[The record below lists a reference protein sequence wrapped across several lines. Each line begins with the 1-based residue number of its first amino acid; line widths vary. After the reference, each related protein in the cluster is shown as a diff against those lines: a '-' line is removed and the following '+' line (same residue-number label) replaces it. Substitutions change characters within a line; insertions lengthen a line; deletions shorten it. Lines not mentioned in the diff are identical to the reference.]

1 MLPERPART
10 PDREALAKAIADL
23 LLASGAELD
32 AETRGTPER
41 VAKALLEDFLDGY
54 GKDPVKVLE
63 SSLVPAPKKGE
74 LIIVSQLD
82 FHSMCPHH
90 LLPYKGSAAVGYVA
104 DRHLVGFGK
113 IAEAVDA
120 LSHRLILQ
128 ENLVHRLC
136 ASVMEALAPLGAGV
150 MIAAEHGCMQVR
162 GPRRRQ
168 SRVTVEAWAGSFEKD
183 AELRAS
189 LARRAEG

>member
-1 MLPERPART
+1 MLPDRPARQ

-41 VAKALLEDFLDGY
+41 VAKALLEDLLDGY
-54 GKDPVKVLE
+54 GRDPAELLR
-63 SSLVPAPKKGE
+63 SSLVPAPKRGE
-74 LIIVSQLD
+74 LVIVSQLD

-104 DRHLVGFGK
+104 DRNLVGFGK
-113 IAEAVDA
+113 IAAAVDA

-136 ASVMEALAPLGAGV
+136 GAVMEALQPLGAGV
-150 MIAAEHGCMQVR
+150 VMTAEHGCMQVR
-162 GPRRRQ
+162 GPKRRQ

>member
-1 MLPERPART
+1 MLPDRPARAA
-10 PDREALAKAIADL
+10 DREALAKAIADL

-41 VAKALLEDFLDGY
+41 VSKAWIEDLLDGY
-54 GKDPVKVLE
+54 GKDPVAILA

-74 LIIVSQLD
+74 LVIVAQLD

-90 LLPYKGSAAVGYVA
+90 LLPYKGVAAVGYVA
-104 DRHLVGFGK
+104 DRNLVGFGK

-120 LSHRLILQ
+120 LAHRLILQ
-128 ENLVHRLC
+128 ENLVHRVC
-136 ASVMEALAPLGAGV
+136 GSVMEALAPLGAGV
-150 MIAAEHGCMQVR
+150 VVAAEHGCMQVR
-162 GPRRRQ
+162 GPMRRH
-168 SRVTVEAWAGSFEKD
+168 SRVTVEAWAGSFERD

>member
-1 MLPERPART
+1 MLPDRPARS
-10 PDREALAKAIADL
+10 PDREALTRAIADL

-41 VAKALLEDFLDGY
+41 VAKAWIEDLLDGY
-54 GKDPVKVLE
+54 GKDPVEALK

-74 LIIVSQLD
+74 LVIVSQLD

-90 LLPYKGSAAVGYVA
+90 LLPYKGSAAVAYVA
-104 DRHLVGFGK
+104 DRNLVGFGK

-120 LSHRLILQ
+120 LAHRLILQ
-128 ENLVHRLC
+128 ENLVQRLC
-136 ASVMEALAPLGAGV
+136 VSVMEALQPLGAGV
-150 MIAAEHGCMQVR
+150 VIAAEHACMQVR

>member
-1 MLPERPART
+1 MLPDRPARS
-10 PDREALAKAIADL
+10 PDREALTRAIADL

-41 VAKALLEDFLDGY
+41 VAKALMEDLLDGY
-54 GKDPVKVLE
+54 GKDPVEVLK
-63 SSLVPAPKKGE
+63 SSLVPASKKGE
-74 LIIVSQLD
+74 LVIVSQLD

-90 LLPYKGSAAVGYVA
+90 LLPYKGTAAVGYVA

-113 IAEAVDA
+113 IAESVDA

-128 ENLVHRLC
+128 ENLVQRLC
-136 ASVMEALAPLGAGV
+136 ASVMEALQPLGAGV
-150 MIAAEHGCMQVR
+150 VIAAEHGCMQVR
-162 GPRRRQ
+162 GPRRRH
-168 SRVTVEAWAGSFEKD
+168 SRVEAWAGSFEKD
-183 AELRAS
+183 PELRAS